1 MCPPSCSRDLIS
13 KYHPISMWLKLSLFR
28 KPCVH
33 VLFMSFFYQIS
44 EVPVIVPFNQFWQ
57 STPKYL
63 RIISLYIPILEG
75 SWTLKQS
82 MNSALQRSPKPSQ
95 SWKFQYMAIVEYI
108 YIYVNISNHYCEL
121 LNYNSIFPIMV
132 IIIGIWNQ
140 PILSGILFVAVA
152 ISYPPHLT
160 GSAGRNHQRS
170 QKCCLQLCFLIL
182 IAPMEC
188 WCCFVLDPMP
198 RSY

>member
-1 MCPPSCSRDLIS
+1 
-13 KYHPISMWLKLSLFR
+13 MWLKLSLFR

-63 RIISLYIPILEG
+63 RIISLYILILEG

-95 SWKFQYMAIVEYI
+95 SWKFQYMAIIE
-108 YIYVNISNHYCEL
+108 
-121 LNYNSIFPIMV
+121 
-132 IIIGIWNQ
+132 
-140 PILSGILFVAVA
+140 
-152 ISYPPHLT
+152 
-160 GSAGRNHQRS
+160 
-170 QKCCLQLCFLIL
+170 
-182 IAPMEC
+182 
-188 WCCFVLDPMP
+188 
-198 RSY
+198 